1 MQKVIRVILFS
12 FLGFVA
18 LLALLIVV
26 LSTLDTKSLISGV
39 VKIIEREMFLRVGYD
54 YRGRS
59 FFELLGGVELEN
71 LKIFDAT
78 TKNERLLL
86 DAKEVVVQFD
96 IFSLVF
102 TKNPSV
108 YIYCR
113 DIKPNLDNIS
123 LYLSSPEVKK
133 KFSTPSTE
141 GEQFVPL
148 KTIRLENIM
157 IPLGNK
163 LISASVLLEGFP
175 KLKAWGYVGTTKTK
189 FYFSDGELVI
199 DKIVWD
205 DINVD
210 NIRVMFDEEFSEGK
224 GKIEKISYG
233 IFLANS
239 VDFNVDIDK
248 GFETFAK
255 FVISIKNSN
264 ILVTNVS
271 LHLKP
276 ENKEVSV
283 SLFRDKLIAK
293 VIIDRLP
300 KVGIKISSLGFN
312 DLPLGVVD
320 IVSNFI
326 RDGVASGN
334 LNIILGEDLKIE
346 GVINSS
352 ISTVLKGTLLSAI
365 PINLEF
371 RGKEVKASSLLSDG
385 KSDMKVSV
393 DASLELGTNFVV
405 YLNEVRAE
413 SKNFYVSSIMFPT
426 QDSGEQK
433 KGRDSSQGNLEFLVL
448 SNTPFYVSISSL
460 YVSGKSPE
468 IQSLSIKGILNRG
481 KEVVMKYS
489 VGGFLFREAQIE
501 GSGELEV
508 KEVLRGGLT
517 LLPTKFNLGKVYKNL
532 QIFDYLGGEIYGN
545 AYLDSLTVSIGDKL
559 VVNGKIRFEK
569 VELLGLRLQN
579 EVTKLLN
586 LDLSHI
592 FIDDGLIDMT
602 FENGD
607 IFVKGN
613 MKGDVETEFNLS
625 MRQPKDESGKVL
637 TEVEFSYLKVD
648 RSIVNNLPKVFF
660 IARDINGIRY
670 KLDDSYITFDRFKVK
685 F

>member
-1 MQKVIRVILFS
+1 MEKVIRVILFS

-86 DAKEVVVQFD
+86 DAKKVVVQFD

-102 TKNPSV
+102 TKSPSV

-113 DIKPNLDNIS
+113 DIKPNLENIS
-123 LYLSSPEVKK
+123 LYLSSQEVKK

-141 GEQFVPL
+141 GEQFVPV
-148 KTIRLENIM
+148 KAIRLENIM

-163 LISASVLLEGFP
+163 LISASVVLEGFP
-175 KLKAWGYVGTTKTK
+175 KLKAWGYVSTTKTK
-189 FYFSDGELVI
+189 FSFSDGELVI
-199 DKIVWD
+199 DKILWD

-210 NIRVMFDEEFSEGK
+210 NIRLMFDEKFSEGK

-233 IFLANS
+233 VFLANS
-239 VDFNVDIDK
+239 VDFNVDINK

-255 FVISIKNSN
+255 FVISIENSN
-264 ILVTNVS
+264 ILLTNVS

-300 KVGIKISSLGFN
+300 KVYIKISSLGFS

-320 IVSNFI
+320 IVSDFI

-352 ISTVLKGTLLSAI
+352 ISTVLNGTLLSAI

-371 RGKEVKASSLLSDG
+371 RGKEVNASSILSDG

-413 SKNFYVSSIMFPT
+413 SKNFYVSSIMFLT

-433 KGRDSSQGNLEFLVL
+433 KGRDSSQGNLEFLLL

-468 IQSLSIKGILNRG
+468 IQSISIKGILNKG

-489 VGGFLFREAQIE
+489 VGGLLFREAQIE

-532 QIFDYLGGEIYGN
+532 QIFDYLGGEVYGN

-559 VVNGKIRFEK
+559 VVNGKMRFEK

-607 IFVKGN
+607 IFMKGN

-625 MRQPKDESGKVL
+625 MRQPKGESGKVF

>member
-86 DAKEVVVQFD
+86 DAKKVVVQFD

-102 TKNPSV
+102 TKSPSV
-108 YIYCR
+108 YIYCK
-113 DIKPNLDNIS
+113 DIKPNLENIS

-141 GEQFVPL
+141 GEQFVPV
-148 KTIRLENIM
+148 KAIRLENIM

-163 LISASVLLEGFP
+163 LISASVVLEGFP
-175 KLKAWGYVGTTKTK
+175 KLKAWGYVSTTKTK
-189 FYFSDGELVI
+189 FSFSDGELVI

-210 NIRVMFDEEFSEGK
+210 NIRVMFDEKFSEGK

-233 IFLANS
+233 VFLANN
-239 VDFNVDIDK
+239 VDFNVDINK

-255 FVISIKNSN
+255 LVVSIKNSN

-300 KVGIKISSLGFN
+300 KVDIKISSLGFS

-326 RDGVASGN
+326 RDGVTSGN

-371 RGKEVKASSLLSDG
+371 RGKGVKASSLLSDG

-433 KGRDSSQGNLEFLVL
+433 KSRDSSQGNLEFLVL
-448 SNTPFYVSISSL
+448 SNTPFYASISSL

-468 IQSLSIKGILNRG
+468 IQSISIKGILNKG

-559 VVNGKIRFEK
+559 VVNGKMRFEK
-569 VELLGLRLQN
+569 VELLGLKLQN
-579 EVTKLLN
+579 EVTKLIN

-607 IFVKGN
+607 IFMKGN

>member
-1 MQKVIRVILFS
+1 MQKVIRIILFS

-371 RGKEVKASSLLSDG
+371 RGKEFRASSLLSDG

>member
-1 MQKVIRVILFS
+1 MQKVIRFILFS

-39 VKIIEREMFLRVGYD
+39 VKIIEKEMFLRVGYD

-59 FFELLGGVELEN
+59 FFELLGGVEIEN
-71 LKIFDAT
+71 LKISDAT

-86 DAKEVVVQFD
+86 DAKKVVVQFD

-102 TKNPSV
+102 TKSPSV

-113 DIKPNLDNIS
+113 DIKPNLENIS
-123 LYLSSPEVKK
+123 LYLSSPEIKK

-141 GEQFVPL
+141 GEQFVPV
-148 KTIRLENIM
+148 KAIRLENIM

-163 LISASVLLEGFP
+163 LISASVVLEGFP
-175 KLKAWGYVGTTKTK
+175 KLKAWGYVSTTKTK
-189 FYFSDGELVI
+189 FSFSDGELVI

-210 NIRVMFDEEFSEGK
+210 NIRVMFDEKFSEGK

-233 IFLANS
+233 VFLANS
-239 VDFNVDIDK
+239 VDFNVDINK

-255 FVISIKNSN
+255 LVVSIKNSN
-264 ILVTNVS
+264 ILLTNVS

-276 ENKEVSV
+276 ENKEISV

-300 KVGIKISSLGFN
+300 KVGIKISSLGFS

-352 ISTVLKGTLLSAI
+352 ISTVLNGTLLSAI

-371 RGKEVKASSLLSDG
+371 RGKEVNASSLLSDG

-393 DASLELGTNFVV
+393 DASLELGTNFIV

-413 SKNFYVSSIMFPT
+413 SKNFYVSSIMFTT

-433 KGRDSSQGNLEFLVL
+433 KGRDSSRGNLEFLVL

-489 VGGFLFREAQIE
+489 VGGLLFREAQIE

-532 QIFDYLGGEIYGN
+532 QIFDYLGGEVYGN

-559 VVNGKIRFEK
+559 VVNGKMRFEK

-625 MRQPKDESGKVL
+625 MRQPKDESGKIF

>member
-12 FLGFVA
+12 FLGLVA

-86 DAKEVVVQFD
+86 DAKKVVVQFD

-102 TKNPSV
+102 TKSPSV
-108 YIYCR
+108 YIYCG
-113 DIKPNLDNIS
+113 DIKPNLENIS

-148 KTIRLENIM
+148 KAIRLENIM

-163 LISASVLLEGFP
+163 LISASVVLEGFP
-175 KLKAWGYVGTTKTK
+175 KLKAWGYVSTTKTK
-189 FYFSDGELVI
+189 FSFSDGELVI

-233 IFLANS
+233 VFLANS
-239 VDFNVDIDK
+239 VDFNVDINK

-276 ENKEVSV
+276 ENKEISV

-300 KVGIKISSLGFN
+300 KVDIKISSLGFS

-346 GVINSS
+346 GVISSS

-371 RGKEVKASSLLSDG
+371 RGKEFRASLLLSDG

-468 IQSLSIKGILNRG
+468 IQSISIKGILNKG

-489 VGGFLFREAQIE
+489 LGGLLFREAQIE

-559 VVNGKIRFEK
+559 VVNGKMRFEK
-569 VELLGLRLQN
+569 VELLGLKLQN
-579 EVTKLLN
+579 EVTKLIN

-607 IFVKGN
+607 IFMKGN

>member
-1 MQKVIRVILFS
+1 MQKVIRIILFS

-86 DAKEVVVQFD
+86 DAKEVVFQFD

-102 TKNPSV
+102 IKNPSV

-113 DIKPNLDNIS
+113 DIKPNLENIS

>member
-86 DAKEVVVQFD
+86 DAKKVVVQFD

-102 TKNPSV
+102 TKSPSV

-113 DIKPNLDNIS
+113 DIKPNLENIS

-141 GEQFVPL
+141 GEQFVPV
-148 KTIRLENIM
+148 KAIRLENIM

-163 LISASVLLEGFP
+163 LISASVVLEGFP
-175 KLKAWGYVGTTKTK
+175 KLKAWGYVSTTKTK

-233 IFLANS
+233 VFLANS
-239 VDFNVDIDK
+239 VDFNVDINK

-276 ENKEVSV
+276 ENKEISV

-300 KVGIKISSLGFN
+300 KVGIKISSLGFS

-346 GVINSS
+346 GVINGS

-371 RGKEVKASSLLSDG
+371 RGKEFRASSLLSDG

-393 DASLELGTNFVV
+393 DASLELGTNFIV

-468 IQSLSIKGILNRG
+468 IQSLSIKGILNKS

-489 VGGFLFREAQIE
+489 VEGFLFREAQIK

-532 QIFDYLGGEIYGN
+532 QIFDYLGGEVYGN

-660 IARDINGIRY
+660 IARDINSIRY
-670 KLDDSYITFDRFKVK
+670 KLDDSYITFDRFKMK

>member
-26 LSTLDTKSLISGV
+26 LSTLDTESLISGV
-39 VKIIEREMFLRVGYD
+39 VKIVEKEMFLRVGYD

-59 FFELLGGVELEN
+59 FFELFGGVELEN

-86 DAKEVVVQFD
+86 DAKKVVVQFD

-102 TKNPSV
+102 TKSPSV

-113 DIKPNLDNIS
+113 DIKPNLENIS

-141 GEQFVPL
+141 GEQFVPV
-148 KTIRLENIM
+148 KAIRLENIM

-163 LISASVLLEGFP
+163 LISASVVLEGFP

-210 NIRVMFDEEFSEGK
+210 NIRVMFDEKFSEGK

-233 IFLANS
+233 VFLANS
-239 VDFNVDIDK
+239 VDFNVDINK

-255 FVISIKNSN
+255 FVISIKNSS

-276 ENKEVSV
+276 ENKEISV
-283 SLFRDKLIAK
+283 SLFRDKLIAR

-300 KVGIKISSLGFN
+300 KVGIKISSLSFG

-346 GVINSS
+346 GVINVS

-371 RGKEVKASSLLSDG
+371 RGKEFRASSLLSDS

-413 SKNFYVSSIMFPT
+413 SKNFYVSSIMFTT

-481 KEVVMKYS
+481 KEIVMKYS
-489 VGGFLFREAQIE
+489 VGGLLFREAQIE

-545 AYLDSLTVSIGDKL
+545 AYLDSLTVSIDDKL

-607 IFVKGN
+607 IFMKGN

-625 MRQPKDESGKVL
+625 MRQPKDESGKVF

>member
-1 MQKVIRVILFS
+1 MEKVIRVILFS
-12 FLGFVA
+12 FLGLVA

-86 DAKEVVVQFD
+86 DAKKVVVQFD

-102 TKNPSV
+102 TKSPSV
-108 YIYCR
+108 YIYCK
-113 DIKPNLDNIS
+113 DIKPNLENIS

-141 GEQFVPL
+141 GEQFVPV
-148 KTIRLENIM
+148 KAIRLENIM

-163 LISASVLLEGFP
+163 LISASVVLEGFP
-175 KLKAWGYVGTTKTK
+175 KLKAWGYVSTTKTK
-189 FYFSDGELVI
+189 FSFSDGELVI

-233 IFLANS
+233 VFLANN
-239 VDFNVDIDK
+239 VDFNVDINK

-255 FVISIKNSN
+255 LVVSIKNSN

-300 KVGIKISSLGFN
+300 KVDIKISSLGFS

-326 RDGVASGN
+326 RDGVTSGN

-433 KGRDSSQGNLEFLVL
+433 KSRDSSQGNLEFLVL
-448 SNTPFYVSISSL
+448 SNTPFYASISSL

-468 IQSLSIKGILNRG
+468 IQSISIKGILNKG

-559 VVNGKIRFEK
+559 VVNGKMRFEK
-569 VELLGLRLQN
+569 VELLGLKLQN
-579 EVTKLLN
+579 EVTKLIN

-607 IFVKGN
+607 IFMKGN

>member
-1 MQKVIRVILFS
+1 MEKVIRVILFS

-71 LKIFDAT
+71 IKIFDAT

-86 DAKEVVVQFD
+86 DAKKVVVQFD

-102 TKNPSV
+102 TKSPSV

-113 DIKPNLDNIS
+113 DIKPNLENIS

-141 GEQFVPL
+141 GEQFVPV
-148 KTIRLENIM
+148 KAIRLENIM

-163 LISASVLLEGFP
+163 LISASVVLEGFP
-175 KLKAWGYVGTTKTK
+175 KLKAWGYVSTTKTK
-189 FYFSDGELVI
+189 FSFRDGELVI

-239 VDFNVDIDK
+239 VDFNVDINK

-255 FVISIKNSN
+255 LVISIKNSN

-300 KVGIKISSLGFN
+300 KVGIKISSLGFS

-405 YLNEVRAE
+405 YLNGVRAE

-433 KGRDSSQGNLEFLVL
+433 RGRDSSQGNLEFLVL

-460 YVSGKSPE
+460 YVNGKSPE
-468 IQSLSIKGILNRG
+468 IQSISIKGILNKG

-489 VGGFLFREAQIE
+489 VGGFLFREVQIE

-517 LLPTKFNLGKVYKNL
+517 LLPTKFKLGKVYKNL
-532 QIFDYLGGEIYGN
+532 QIFDYLGGEVYGN

-559 VVNGKIRFEK
+559 VVNGKMRFEK
-569 VELLGLRLQN
+569 VELLGLKLQN

-607 IFVKGN
+607 IFMKGN

>member
-1 MQKVIRVILFS
+1 MEKVIRVILFS

-26 LSTLDTKSLISGV
+26 LSTLDTESLISGI

-86 DAKEVVVQFD
+86 DAKKVVVQFD

-102 TKNPSV
+102 AKSPSV

-113 DIKPNLDNIS
+113 DIKPNLENIS
-123 LYLSSPEVKK
+123 LYLSSPEIKK

-141 GEQFVPL
+141 GEQFVPV
-148 KTIRLENIM
+148 KAIRLENIM

-163 LISASVLLEGFP
+163 LISASVVLEGFP
-175 KLKAWGYVGTTKTK
+175 KLKAWGYVSTTKTK
-189 FYFSDGELVI
+189 FYFSDSELVI

-210 NIRVMFDEEFSEGK
+210 NIRVMFDEKFSEGK

-233 IFLANS
+233 VFLANS
-239 VDFNVDIDK
+239 VDFNVDINK

-300 KVGIKISSLGFN
+300 KVGIKISSLGFS

-346 GVINSS
+346 GIINSS
-352 ISTVLKGTLLSAI
+352 ISTVLNATLLSAI
-365 PINLEF
+365 PISLEF
-371 RGKEVKASSLLSDG
+371 RGKEFRASSLLGDG

-448 SNTPFYVSISSL
+448 SNTPFYVGISSL

-468 IQSLSIKGILNRG
+468 IQSISIKGILNKG

-489 VGGFLFREAQIE
+489 VGGLLFREAQIE

-508 KEVLRGGLT
+508 KEVLRGRLT

-569 VELLGLRLQN
+569 VELLELKLQN

-607 IFVKGN
+607 IFMKGN

-625 MRQPKDESGKVL
+625 MRQPKDESSKVL

>member
-39 VKIIEREMFLRVGYD
+39 VKIVEREMFLRVGYD

-86 DAKEVVVQFD
+86 DAKKVVVQFD

-102 TKNPSV
+102 TKSPSV

-113 DIKPNLDNIS
+113 DIKPNIENIS

-148 KTIRLENIM
+148 KAIRLENIM

-163 LISASVLLEGFP
+163 LISASVVLEGFP
-175 KLKAWGYVGTTKTK
+175 KLKAWGYVSTTKTK

-210 NIRVMFDEEFSEGK
+210 NIRVVFDEKFSEGK

-239 VDFNVDIDK
+239 VDFNVDVNK

-255 FVISIKNSN
+255 FVVSIKNSN

-312 DLPLGVVD
+312 DLPLGVID

-371 RGKEVKASSLLSDG
+371 RGKEFRASSLLSDG

-393 DASLELGTNFVV
+393 DASLKLGTNFVV

-448 SNTPFYVSISSL
+448 SNTPFYVSISSF

-481 KEVVMKYS
+481 KEIVMKYS

-559 VVNGKIRFEK
+559 VVNGKMRFEK

-613 MKGDVETEFNLS
+613 IKGDVETEFNLS
-625 MRQPKDESGKVL
+625 MRQPKYESGKVL

>member
-1 MQKVIRVILFS
+1 MEKVIRVILFS
-12 FLGFVA
+12 FLSFVA

-26 LSTLDTKSLISGV
+26 LSTLDTKSLISGI
-39 VKIIEREMFLRVGYD
+39 VKIIEREMFLRVGYE
-54 YRGRS
+54 YKGRS

-86 DAKEVVVQFD
+86 DAKKVVVQFD

-102 TKNPSV
+102 AKSPSV
-108 YIYCR
+108 YIYCG
-113 DIKPNLDNIS
+113 DIKPNLENIS
-123 LYLSSPEVKK
+123 LYLSSPEIKK
-133 KFSTPSTE
+133 KFSTPSAE
-141 GEQFVPL
+141 GEQFVPV
-148 KTIRLENIM
+148 KAIRLENIM
-157 IPLGNK
+157 IPLGDK
-163 LISASVLLEGFP
+163 LISASVVLEGFP

-205 DINVD
+205 DINVN
-210 NIRVMFDEEFSEGK
+210 NIRVMFDEKFSEGK

-233 IFLANS
+233 VFLANS
-239 VDFNVDIDK
+239 VDFNVDINK

-264 ILVTNVS
+264 LLVTNIS

-300 KVGIKISSLGFN
+300 KVDIKISSLAFS

-346 GVINSS
+346 GVINGS

-426 QDSGEQK
+426 QDSGEQR

-468 IQSLSIKGILNRG
+468 IQNISIKGILNKG

-501 GSGELEV
+501 GGGELEV

-559 VVNGKIRFEK
+559 VVNGKMRFEK
-569 VELLGLRLQN
+569 VELLGLKLQN
-579 EVTKLLN
+579 EVTKLIN

-607 IFVKGN
+607 IFMKGN

>member
-1 MQKVIRVILFS
+1 MQKVIRIILFS

-239 VDFNVDIDK
+239 VDFNVDINK

>member
-371 RGKEVKASSLLSDG
+371 RGKEFRASSLLSDG

>member
-12 FLGFVA
+12 FLGFVT

-59 FFELLGGVELEN
+59 FFELLSGVELEN

-102 TKNPSV
+102 TKSPSV

-163 LISASVLLEGFP
+163 LISASVVLEGFP

-233 IFLANS
+233 VFLANS
-239 VDFNVDIDK
+239 VDFNVDINK

-300 KVGIKISSLGFN
+300 KVGIKISSLSFS

-371 RGKEVKASSLLSDG
+371 RGKEFRASSLLSDG

-426 QDSGEQK
+426 QDSGEQN

-559 VVNGKIRFEK
+559 VVNGKMRFEK

>member
-1 MQKVIRVILFS
+1 MQKVIRIILFS

-141 GEQFVPL
+141 GEQFVPV
-148 KTIRLENIM
+148 KAIRLENIM

>member
-1 MQKVIRVILFS
+1 MEKVIRVILFS

-26 LSTLDTKSLISGV
+26 LSTLDTKSLISGI
-39 VKIIEREMFLRVGYD
+39 VKIIEREMFLRVGYE
-54 YRGRS
+54 YKGRS

-78 TKNERLLL
+78 TKNERSLL
-86 DAKEVVVQFD
+86 DAKKVVVQFD
-96 IFSLVF
+96 VFSLVF
-102 TKNPSV
+102 TKSPSV

-113 DIKPNLDNIS
+113 DVKPNLENIS
-123 LYLSSPEVKK
+123 LYLSSPEIKK

-141 GEQFVPL
+141 GEQFVPV
-148 KTIRLENIM
+148 KAIRLENIM

-163 LISASVLLEGFP
+163 LISASVVLEGFP

-189 FYFSDGELVI
+189 FSFSDGELVI

-233 IFLANS
+233 VFLANS
-239 VDFNVDIDK
+239 VDFNVDINK

-255 FVISIKNSN
+255 LVISIKNSN

-300 KVGIKISSLGFN
+300 KVDIKISSLAFS

-346 GVINSS
+346 GVINGS

-371 RGKEVKASSLLSDG
+371 RGKEFRASSLLSDG

-413 SKNFYVSSIMFPT
+413 SKNFYVSSIMFLT
-426 QDSGEQK
+426 QDSGEQR

-468 IQSLSIKGILNRG
+468 IQSISIEGILNKG
-481 KEVVMKYS
+481 KEVIMKYS
-489 VGGFLFREAQIE
+489 VGGLLFREAQIE

-545 AYLDSLTVSIGDKL
+545 AYLDSLTVNIGDKL
-559 VVNGKIRFEK
+559 VVNGKMRFEK

-607 IFVKGN
+607 IFMKGN

>member
-1 MQKVIRVILFS
+1 MQKVIRIILFS

-271 LHLKP
+271 LHLRP

>member
-1 MQKVIRVILFS
+1 
-12 FLGFVA
+12 
-18 LLALLIVV
+18 
-26 LSTLDTKSLISGV
+26 

-59 FFELLGGVELEN
+59 FFELLVGVELEN

-86 DAKEVVVQFD
+86 DAKKVVVQFD

-102 TKNPSV
+102 TKSPSV

-113 DIKPNLDNIS
+113 DIKPNLENIS

-133 KFSTPSTE
+133 KFSTPFTK
-141 GEQFVPL
+141 GEQFVPV
-148 KTIRLENIM
+148 KAIRLENIM

-163 LISASVLLEGFP
+163 LISASVVLEGFP

-189 FYFSDGELVI
+189 FSFSDGELVI

-239 VDFNVDIDK
+239 VDFDVDINK

-264 ILVTNVS
+264 IWVTNVS

-300 KVGIKISSLGFN
+300 KVDIKISSLAFS

-334 LNIILGEDLKIE
+334 LNIILGENLKIE

-371 RGKEVKASSLLSDG
+371 RGKEFRASSLLSDG

-468 IQSLSIKGILNRG
+468 IQSISIKGILNKG

-501 GSGELEV
+501 GRGELEV

-607 IFVKGN
+607 IFMKGN

-625 MRQPKDESGKVL
+625 MRQPKEESGKVL

>member
-86 DAKEVVVQFD
+86 DAKKVVVQFD

-102 TKNPSV
+102 TKSPSV
-108 YIYCR
+108 YIYCK
-113 DIKPNLDNIS
+113 DIKPNLENIS

-133 KFSTPSTE
+133 KFSTLSTE
-141 GEQFVPL
+141 GEQFVPV
-148 KTIRLENIM
+148 KAIRLENIM

-163 LISASVLLEGFP
+163 LISASVVLEGFP
-175 KLKAWGYVGTTKTK
+175 KLKAWGYVSTTKTK
-189 FYFSDGELVI
+189 FSFSDGELVI

-233 IFLANS
+233 VFLANS
-239 VDFNVDIDK
+239 VDFNVDINK

-300 KVGIKISSLGFN
+300 KVDIKISSLGFS

-320 IVSNFI
+320 ILSNFI

-346 GVINSS
+346 GVINGS

-426 QDSGEQK
+426 QDSGDQR

-468 IQSLSIKGILNRG
+468 IQSISIKGILNKG

-489 VGGFLFREAQIE
+489 LGGLLFREAQIE

-559 VVNGKIRFEK
+559 VVNGKMRFEK
-569 VELLGLRLQN
+569 VELLGLKLQN
-579 EVTKLLN
+579 EVTKLIN

-607 IFVKGN
+607 IFMKGN

>member
-1 MQKVIRVILFS
+1 MQKVIRIILFS

>member
-1 MQKVIRVILFS
+1 M
-12 FLGFVA
+12 
-18 LLALLIVV
+18 
-26 LSTLDTKSLISGV
+26 
-39 VKIIEREMFLRVGYD
+39 
-54 YRGRS
+54 
-59 FFELLGGVELEN
+59 
-71 LKIFDAT
+71 
-78 TKNERLLL
+78 
-86 DAKEVVVQFD
+86 
-96 IFSLVF
+96 
-102 TKNPSV
+102 
-108 YIYCR
+108 
-113 DIKPNLDNIS
+113 
-123 LYLSSPEVKK
+123 
-133 KFSTPSTE
+133 
-141 GEQFVPL
+141 
-148 KTIRLENIM
+148 
-157 IPLGNK
+157 
-163 LISASVLLEGFP
+163 
-175 KLKAWGYVGTTKTK
+175 
-189 FYFSDGELVI
+189 
-199 DKIVWD
+199 
-205 DINVD
+205 
-210 NIRVMFDEEFSEGK
+210 
-224 GKIEKISYG
+224 
-233 IFLANS
+233 
-239 VDFNVDIDK
+239 
-248 GFETFAK
+248 
-255 FVISIKNSN
+255 
-264 ILVTNVS
+264 
-271 LHLKP
+271 
-276 ENKEVSV
+276 
-283 SLFRDKLIAK
+283 
-293 VIIDRLP
+293 
-300 KVGIKISSLGFN
+300 
-312 DLPLGVVD
+312 
-320 IVSNFI
+320 
-326 RDGVASGN
+326 
-334 LNIILGEDLKIE
+334 
-346 GVINSS
+346 
-352 ISTVLKGTLLSAI
+352 
-365 PINLEF
+365 
-371 RGKEVKASSLLSDG
+371 SDG

-489 VGGFLFREAQIE
+489 VGVFLFREAQIE

>member
-12 FLGFVA
+12 FLGLVA

-86 DAKEVVVQFD
+86 DAKKVVVQFD

-102 TKNPSV
+102 TKSPSV

-113 DIKPNLDNIS
+113 DIKPNLENIS

-141 GEQFVPL
+141 GEQFVPV
-148 KTIRLENIM
+148 KAIRLENIM

-163 LISASVLLEGFP
+163 LISASVVLEGFP
-175 KLKAWGYVGTTKTK
+175 KLKAWGYVSTTKTK
-189 FYFSDGELVI
+189 FSFSDGELVI

-210 NIRVMFDEEFSEGK
+210 NIRVMFDEKFSEGK

-233 IFLANS
+233 VFLANS
-239 VDFNVDIDK
+239 VDFNVDINK

-276 ENKEVSV
+276 ENKEISV

-300 KVGIKISSLGFN
+300 KVDIKISSLGFS

-371 RGKEVKASSLLSDG
+371 RGKEFRASSLLSDG

-468 IQSLSIKGILNRG
+468 IQSISIKGILNKG

-489 VGGFLFREAQIE
+489 LGGLLFREAQIE

-559 VVNGKIRFEK
+559 VVNGKMRFEK
-569 VELLGLRLQN
+569 VELLGLKLQN
-579 EVTKLLN
+579 EVTKLIN

-607 IFVKGN
+607 IFMKGN

>member
-1 MQKVIRVILFS
+1 MEKVIRVILFS
-12 FLGFVA
+12 FIGFVA

-26 LSTLDTKSLISGV
+26 LSTLDTESLISGV

-59 FFELLGGVELEN
+59 FFELLVGVELEN

-86 DAKEVVVQFD
+86 DAKKVVVQFD

-102 TKNPSV
+102 TKSPSV

-113 DIKPNLDNIS
+113 DIKPNLENIS

-133 KFSTPSTE
+133 KFSTPFTK
-141 GEQFVPL
+141 GEQFVPV
-148 KTIRLENIM
+148 KAIRLENIM

-163 LISASVLLEGFP
+163 LISASVVLEGFP

-189 FYFSDGELVI
+189 FSFSDGELVI

-239 VDFNVDIDK
+239 VDFDVDINK

-264 ILVTNVS
+264 IWVTNVS

-300 KVGIKISSLGFN
+300 KVDIKISSLAFS

-334 LNIILGEDLKIE
+334 LNIILGENLKIE

-371 RGKEVKASSLLSDG
+371 RGKEFRASSLLSDG

-468 IQSLSIKGILNRG
+468 IQSISIKGILNKG

-501 GSGELEV
+501 GRGELEV

-607 IFVKGN
+607 IFMKGN

-625 MRQPKDESGKVL
+625 MRQPKEESGKVL

>member
-1 MQKVIRVILFS
+1 MEKVIRVILFS
-12 FLGFVA
+12 FIGFVA

-26 LSTLDTKSLISGV
+26 LSTLDTESLISGV

-59 FFELLGGVELEN
+59 FFELLVGVELEN

-86 DAKEVVVQFD
+86 DAKKVVVQFD

-102 TKNPSV
+102 TKSPSV

-113 DIKPNLDNIS
+113 DIKPNLENIS

-133 KFSTPSTE
+133 KFSTPSTK
-141 GEQFVPL
+141 GEQFVPV
-148 KTIRLENIM
+148 KAIRLENIM

-163 LISASVLLEGFP
+163 LISASVVLEGFP

-189 FYFSDGELVI
+189 FSFSDGELVI

-239 VDFNVDIDK
+239 VDFNVDINK

-300 KVGIKISSLGFN
+300 KIDIKISSLAFS

-334 LNIILGEDLKIE
+334 LNIILGENLKIG
-346 GVINSS
+346 GVINGS

-371 RGKEVKASSLLSDG
+371 RGKEFRASSLLSDG

-433 KGRDSSQGNLEFLVL
+433 KSRDSSQGNLEFLVL

-468 IQSLSIKGILNRG
+468 IQSISIKGILNKG

-501 GSGELEV
+501 GSGELEA

-532 QIFDYLGGEIYGN
+532 QIFDYLGGEVYGN

-607 IFVKGN
+607 IFMKGN

-625 MRQPKDESGKVL
+625 MRQPKEESGKVL

>member
-86 DAKEVVVQFD
+86 DAKKVVVQFD

-102 TKNPSV
+102 TKSPSV

-113 DIKPNLDNIS
+113 DIKPNLENIS
-123 LYLSSPEVKK
+123 LYLSSPEIKK
-133 KFSTPSTE
+133 KFSTPSAE
-141 GEQFVPL
+141 GEQFVPV
-148 KTIRLENIM
+148 KAIRLENIM

-163 LISASVLLEGFP
+163 LISASVVLEGFP
-175 KLKAWGYVGTTKTK
+175 KLKAWGYVSTTKTK
-189 FYFSDGELVI
+189 FSFSDGELVI

-210 NIRVMFDEEFSEGK
+210 NIRVMFDEKFSEGK

-233 IFLANS
+233 VFLANS
-239 VDFNVDIDK
+239 VDFNVDINK

-255 FVISIKNSN
+255 LVISIKNSN
-264 ILVTNVS
+264 ILVTNIS

-300 KVGIKISSLGFN
+300 KVDIKINSLGFS

-334 LNIILGEDLKIE
+334 LNIILGENLKIE

-371 RGKEVKASSLLSDG
+371 RGKEFRASSLLSDG

-433 KGRDSSQGNLEFLVL
+433 RGRDSSQGNLEFLVL
-448 SNTPFYVSISSL
+448 SNTPFYVNISSL

-468 IQSLSIKGILNRG
+468 IQSISIKGILNKG

-559 VVNGKIRFEK
+559 VVNGKMRFEK
-569 VELLGLRLQN
+569 VELLGLKLQN
-579 EVTKLLN
+579 EVTKLIN

-607 IFVKGN
+607 IFMKGN